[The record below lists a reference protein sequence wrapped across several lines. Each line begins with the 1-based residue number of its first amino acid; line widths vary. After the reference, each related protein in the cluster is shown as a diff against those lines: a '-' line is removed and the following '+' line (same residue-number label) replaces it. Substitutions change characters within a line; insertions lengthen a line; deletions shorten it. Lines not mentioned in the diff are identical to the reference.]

1 MRQPRV
7 LAADAVR
14 TLLSWNPQRPLLL
27 AESGAV
33 EPSHSGPSK
42 LYAKDKDGIILH
54 DILFTPFFA

>member
-1 MRQPRV
+1 V
-7 LAADAVR
+7 ESAAA
-14 TLLSWNPQRPLLL
+14 LLL
-27 AESGAV
+27 AQSGAV